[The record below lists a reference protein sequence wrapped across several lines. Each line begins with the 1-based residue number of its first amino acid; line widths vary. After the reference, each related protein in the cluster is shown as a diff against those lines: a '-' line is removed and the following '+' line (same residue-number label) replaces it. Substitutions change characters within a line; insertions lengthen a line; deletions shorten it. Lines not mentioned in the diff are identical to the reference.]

1 MPTSKGFTYTRVPL
15 NLFRNVMKYSNWWK
29 IDWTWFDC
37 IENSANLKQVE
48 HIYQPTAGPV
58 PHACAQP
65 YRPRS
70 KDSCFALMWVYQRN
84 QAVGLMN
91 GGNPRLKNLLLPRW
105 VQSCLSSASS
115 RQHMWELLAGNR
127 TAVLPR
133 NARGRRIMGFLY
145 VCPLL

>member
-1 MPTSKGFTYTRVPL
+1 MPTSKGFTYTRAPL
-15 NLFRNVMKYSNWWK
+15 NLFRNVTKYSNWWK

-48 HIYQPTAGPV
+48 HIYQPTAWPV

-65 YRPRS
+65 YRARS
-70 KDSCFALMWVYQRN
+70 KDSCFALMWVHRRDK
-84 QAVGLMN
+84 AVGLMN
-91 GGNPRLKNLLLPRW
+91 GGNPRLRNLLLPRW
-105 VQSCLSSASS
+105 VQSCLSSASC

-133 NARGRRIMGFLY
+133 NARVRQIMGLVY